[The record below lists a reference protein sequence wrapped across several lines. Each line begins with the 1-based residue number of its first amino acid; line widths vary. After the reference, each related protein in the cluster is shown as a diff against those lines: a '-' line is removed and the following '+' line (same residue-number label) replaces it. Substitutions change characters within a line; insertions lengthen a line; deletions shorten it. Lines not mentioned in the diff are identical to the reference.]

1 MTKLR
6 AEFRQRRHHR
16 AFRIAAASDEPLLA
30 ELHEVLTAL
39 PEPAEPLDAKALAVA
54 ATNLWKA
61 QRKLAGAGGA
71 ASQYLAR
78 CRDGLA
84 EIGLVIQDHDGDPYH
99 AGRRLEVLAF
109 EEDPRAAAEHVLH
122 TVQPSIYLRDKH
134 IQIGQVIVGTPVAG
148 AEGGTDA

>member
-16 AFRIAAASDEPLLA
+16 AFRIAAAPDQPLLA
-30 ELHEVLTAL
+30 ELYEALQAL
-39 PEPAEPLDAKALAVA
+39 PEPEDPLDADALATA

-61 QRKLAGAGGA
+61 QRKLGQEGGPTA
-71 ASQYLAR
+71 TYLAR

-109 EEDPRAAAEHVLH
+109 EHDPQAAAEHVVH
-122 TVQPSIYLRDKH
+122 TVQPSVYLRDKH
-134 IQIGQVIVGTPVAG
+134 IQIGQVIVGTPDAG

>member
-16 AFRIAAASDEPLLA
+16 AFRIAAAPDRPVLA
-30 ELHEVLTAL
+30 ELDEVLRAV
-39 PEPAEPLDAKALAVA
+39 PGPAEQLDVDALAAA

-61 QRKLAGAGGA
+61 QRKLDDGPTAK
-71 ASQYLAR
+71 YLAR

-109 EEDPRAAAEHVLH
+109 EHDPHAAAEHVLH

-134 IQIGQVIVGTPVAG
+134 IQIGQVIVGTPDAG
-148 AEGGTDA
+148 GEGGTDA